1 MGVTE
6 ALEGIKI
13 LKGVRSLFEKILIE
27 NPQTLSKIVILI
39 QEVQKAKLR
48 FNKTKAVLRHNQSL
62 NDEKKNEAARESTVR
77 FSW

>member
-27 NPQTLSKIVILI
+27 NPQTLRRIVILI
-39 QEVQKAKLR
+39 LEVQKAKLR
-48 FNKTKAVLRHNQSL
+48 FNKTKAVLRHNQLL
-62 NDEKKNEAARESTVR
+62 NDEKKIEAARESTVR
-77 FSW
+77 FS